1 MEVVSGGAPVGGGRE
16 GHEEPC
22 MPASP
27 HVLLPHL
34 QAEQQLCM
42 GTVVSKEIDAIAA
55 LEGEGE

>member
-1 MEVVSGGAPVGGGRE
+1 MEVVSSGAPVGGGRE

-55 LEGEGE
+55 L